1 MNNCK
6 ANLSSSE
13 SMHNSFPHNLQGA
26 DTEIMIVEESY
37 AVCEVREV
45 EVLSTYNICKQSET

>member
-1 MNNCK
+1 
-6 ANLSSSE
+6 
-13 SMHNSFPHNLQGA
+13 MHNSFPHNLQGA

-45 EVLSTYNICKQSET
+45 EVLLTYNICKQSET